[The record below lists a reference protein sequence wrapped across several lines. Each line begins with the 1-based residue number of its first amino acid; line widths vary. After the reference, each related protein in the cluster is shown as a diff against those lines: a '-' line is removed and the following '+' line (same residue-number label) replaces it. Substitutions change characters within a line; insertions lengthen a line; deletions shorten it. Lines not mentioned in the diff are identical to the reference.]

1 VTLPGAVPGTGGGAG
16 PSGGPS
22 GGHGAV
28 LCAVRGAAESAVV
41 RGLTQASVPVARRC
55 ADLAELLA
63 SAAAGLGGVAVVS
76 ADLPGLDREG
86 IRHLH
91 GSGVRVVVLWEADA
105 GWDAA
110 RAARLGADAAVPAD
124 RLDVAVRAARSTGRP
139 AVVRGA
145 PSGAVLA
152 GFSGPVA
159 ADGDGTTAGGARAA
173 CAADAFAVEPPSDPG
188 LPGRVVAV
196 WGPTG
201 APGRTTVAI
210 GLAEALAPEGALLVD
225 ADTYGGTVAP
235 MLGMLDEAPGVAAA
249 CRAAATGRLDPV
261 ALAALAPTPAP
272 GLRVLTG
279 IGRADRW
286 PEVPAAHLEQVWACA
301 RELVPWTVVD
311 CGFGI
316 ERDEALSYDTRA
328 PQRHDATLSAL
339 AEADTVVVVG
349 SADPISLQRLV
360 RALLDLPDVAPTA
373 QRVVVVTRVRASV
386 AGHRPGPAIRD
397 ALGRYAGVGDVHLL
411 PWDPV
416 ACDAAVLGG
425 RLLGE
430 VAPHSPLRRALVEL
444 AGALRA
450 EAPAVT
456 AH

>member
-1 VTLPGAVPGTGGGAG
+1 MTLPAAPGTGPGGAG
-16 PSGGPS
+16 PGGQ
-22 GGHGAV
+22 GGAAGRAAV
-28 LCAVRGAAESAVV
+28 LCAIRGSAETAVV
-41 RGLTQASVPVARRC
+41 RGLAQASVAVARRC
-55 ADLAELLA
+55 ADLAELLGA
-63 SAAAGLGGVAVVS
+63 AAAGLGSVAVVS
-76 ADLPGLDREG
+76 ADLPGLDREAV
-86 IRHLH
+86 RHLH
-91 GSGVRVVVLWEADA
+91 GSGLRVVVLWDPES

-110 RAARLGADAAVPAD
+110 RAARLGADAAVPAERVD
-124 RLDVAVRAARSTGRP
+124 EAVRAARAGGRASVP
-139 AVVRGA
+139 LGDA
-145 PSGAVLA
+145 GAVAL
-152 GFSGPVA
+152 GRS
-159 ADGDGTTAGGARAA
+159 
-173 CAADAFAVEPPSDPG
+173 ADAEAPARPGAAHAAEPPAPDPR

-210 GLAEALAPEGALLVD
+210 GLAEALADEDVLLVD

-261 ALAALAPTPAP
+261 ALAGLAPAPAP

-311 CGFGI
+311 CGFGV

-328 PQRHDATLSAL
+328 PQRNDATLSAL

-373 QRVVVVTRVRASV
+373 ERVVVVTRVRPSV

-397 ALGRYAGVGDVHLL
+397 ALARYAGVGEVHLL

-430 VAPHSPLRRALVEL
+430 AAPHSALRRALVDL

-450 EAPAVT
+450 GAPART
-456 AH
+456 AD